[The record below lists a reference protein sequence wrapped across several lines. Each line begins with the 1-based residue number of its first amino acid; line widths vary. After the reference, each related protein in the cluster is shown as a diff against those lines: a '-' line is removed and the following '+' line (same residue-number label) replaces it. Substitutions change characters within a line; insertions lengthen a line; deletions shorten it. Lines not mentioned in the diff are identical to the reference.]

1 MDLLKGGA
9 LIAVI
14 AGFWSNI
21 KTSIWFVLSIFI
33 QKYEIKT
40 EDLHNEIIG
49 YLIENNKKF
58 DNYNKVFGSQYESFR
73 TGKYGLVAF
82 EKYGESMIV
91 FLSQK
96 KFFFKLIRV
105 PFIFSKNGLD
115 TGTTDSSAG
124 TKEANKSFSYII
136 SIKGT
141 INVAEIIER
150 AIGMRNSLSWELE
163 DNIENANRFNI
174 YYFPERKQQENEK
187 KQRYGFGY
195 SWFMLN
201 NFNLIGV
208 NQNDLG
214 LELKSNGSALDNLY
228 FPKEVENLI
237 DIVRLWVNSKNWYK
251 EKKIPWKKGWL
262 LYGVPG
268 TGKTALARA
277 FAEDLDLPIY
287 VFSLGQMSNNDFLK
301 AWQSMQLNVP
311 CIALIED
318 IDNVFHKRQNIS
330 QLSGMLNGS
339 MFYQNGNQSAENN
352 EVKSPLS
359 FDTLLNCL
367 DGVDKTDG
375 IFTIVSTNDI
385 TKIDEALGV
394 PEFINVDKHNFIS
407 SRPGRIDSVIKL
419 DYIDNHN
426 KLKMATKILSE
437 FPDQLE
443 EVKRYILKNIQET
456 PAQFQEFCS
465 QIALEQY
472 WKIQSN
478 VILHQNSDPMDQYSK
493 NTDDLLKTV

>member
-14 AGFWSNI
+14 AGFWTNI
-21 KTSIWFVLSIFI
+21 KTSIWFVLSVFI

-58 DNYNKVFGSQYESFR
+58 NNYNKVFGSQYESFR
-73 TGKYGLVAF
+73 SGKYGLVAF

-91 FLSQK
+91 FLSNR
-96 KFFFKLIRV
+96 KFLFNKIRI
-105 PFIFSKNGLD
+105 PFIFSKNGMEMGNAENN
-115 TGTTDSSAG
+115 TAA
-124 TKEANKSFSYII
+124 KEDKKSYSYII
-136 SIKGT
+136 SLRGT
-141 INVAEIIER
+141 INVPEIIEK
-150 AIGMRNSLSWELE
+150 AIGKRNKLSWELE
-163 DNIENANRFNI
+163 DDVENSNRFNI
-174 YYFPERKQQENEK
+174 YFFPERKQQENEK

-214 LELKSNGSALDNLY
+214 LEMKNKGTALNNLY
-228 FPKEVENLI
+228 FPKEIESLI
-237 DIVRLWVNSKNWYK
+237 DIVSLWVKSKDWYK

-318 IDNVFHKRQNIS
+318 IDNVFHKRKNIS

-339 MFYQNGNQSAENN
+339 MFYQNGSQSGEGSND
-352 EVKSPLS
+352 VKSPLT

-385 TKIDEALGV
+385 TKIDEALGI
-394 PEFINVDKHNFIS
+394 PEFIDIDKHNFIS

-419 DYIDNHN
+419 GYINN
-426 KLKMATKILSE
+426 ECKLKMATKILSE
-437 FPDQLE
+437 FPDKYD
-443 EVKRYILKNIQET
+443 EVKEYIAKNIQET
-456 PAQFQEFCS
+456 PAQFQEYCS
-465 QIALEQY
+465 QIALEEY
-472 WKIQSN
+472 WKTQTN
-478 VILHQNSDPMDQYSK
+478 YKLKVI
-493 NTDDLLKTV
+493 

>member
-9 LIAVI
+9 LIAIV

-21 KTSIWFVLSIFI
+21 KTSIWFVLSVFI
-33 QKYEIKT
+33 QKYEIKS

-49 YLIENNKKF
+49 YLIDNHKKF
-58 DNYNKVFGSQYESFR
+58 DNYDKVYGSQYESFR
-73 TGKYGLVAF
+73 NGKYGLVAF
-82 EKYGESMIV
+82 EKFGESMMV

-96 KFFFKLIRV
+96 KFFFRLLRI

-115 TGTTDSSAG
+115 VGNAENTGG
-124 TKEANKSFSYII
+124 TKEDKKVYSYII
-136 SIKGT
+136 SIRGT
-141 INVAEIIER
+141 IDVPEIIER
-150 AIGMRNSLSWELE
+150 SIGMRNSLSWELE
-163 DNIENANRFNI
+163 DHVENANRFNI
-174 YYFPERKQQENEK
+174 YYYPERKNQENDK
-187 KQRYGFGY
+187 KQKYGFGY

-201 NFNLIGV
+201 NFSLIGV

-214 LELKSNGSALDNLY
+214 LELKSKGSALDNLY
-228 FPKEVENLI
+228 FPREVEDLI
-237 DIVRLWVNSKNWYK
+237 DIVSLWIKSKDWYK

-287 VFSLGQMSNNDFLK
+287 VFSLGQMSNNDFIK

-318 IDNVFHKRQNIS
+318 IDNVFHKRNNIS

-339 MFYQNGNQSAENN
+339 MFYQSNNQAGEGNHD
-352 EVKSPLS
+352 VKSPLT

-375 IFTIVSTNDI
+375 IFTIISTNDI
-385 TKIDEALGV
+385 SKIDEALGI
-394 PEFINVDKHNFIS
+394 PEFVDVDSHNFIS
-407 SRPGRIDSVIKL
+407 SRPGRIDRVIKL
-419 DYIDNHN
+419 DYIDSGN
-426 KLKMATKILSE
+426 KLKMASKILSE
-437 FPDQLE
+437 FPDKLE
-443 EVKRYILKNIQET
+443 EVQHYILKGIQET
-456 PAQFQEFCS
+456 PAQFQEYCS
-465 QIALEQY
+465 QIALEEF
-472 WKIQSN
+472 WKQTNFKTEQNKGEAVFSN
-478 VILHQNSDPMDQYSK
+478 QVN
-493 NTDDLLKTV
+493 

>member
-21 KTSIWFVLSIFI
+21 KSSMWFILSIFI

-58 DNYNKVFGSQYESFR
+58 NNYSKVYGSQYESFR

-82 EKYGESMIV
+82 EKFGESMIV
-91 FLSQK
+91 FLSQQ
-96 KFFFKLIRV
+96 KFFFKLLRC
-105 PFIFSKNGLD
+105 PFIFSKNGLEAGGNEST
-115 TGTTDSSAG
+115 TGAKDD
-124 TKEANKSFSYII
+124 KKIYSYII
-136 SIKGT
+136 SLRGT
-141 INVAEIIER
+141 INVAEIIEK
-150 AIGMRNSLSWELE
+150 AVGMRNRLSWELE
-163 DNIENANRFNI
+163 DNIENSNRFNI

-187 KQRYGFGY
+187 KQKYGFGH
-195 SWFMLN
+195 SWYMLN
-201 NFNLIGV
+201 NFDLIGV
-208 NQNDLG
+208 NQSDLG
-214 LELKSNGSALDNLY
+214 LELKSKGSALNNLY
-228 FPKEVENLI
+228 FPKEIESLI
-237 DIVRLWVNSKNWYK
+237 GIVNLWVKSKEWYK

-301 AWQSMQLNVP
+301 SWQSMQLNVP
-311 CIALIED
+311 CIALMED
-318 IDNVFHKRQNIS
+318 IDNVFDKRKNIS

-339 MFYQNGNQSAENN
+339 MFYQNGSQSSEGAS
-352 EVKSPLS
+352 EVKSPLT

-394 PEFINVDKHNFIS
+394 PEFFDVDMHNFIS

-419 DYIDNHN
+419 DYINIEN
-426 KLKMATKILSE
+426 KKKMAEKLLSE
-437 FPDQLE
+437 FPDKMA
-443 EVKRYILKNIQET
+443 EVNLYILKEVQET
-456 PAQFQEFCS
+456 PAQFQEYCCR
-465 QIALEQY
+465 IALEEY
-472 WKIQSN
+472 WKVQTTYQDQIESVLSN
-478 VILHQNSDPMDQYSK
+478 QIN
-493 NTDDLLKTV
+493 

>member
-9 LIAVI
+9 LIAIV

-21 KTSIWFVLSIFI
+21 KTSLWFVFSIFI
-33 QKYEIKT
+33 QRFEIKT

-58 DNYNKVFGSQYESFR
+58 NNYNKVYGSQYESFR
-73 TGKYGLVAF
+73 SGKYGLVAF

-96 KFFFKLIRV
+96 KFIFKLFRI
-105 PFIFSKNGLD
+105 PFLFSKNAVETNAESG
-115 TGTTDSSAG
+115 AG
-124 TKEANKSFSYII
+124 AKEDKKIFSYII
-136 SIKGT
+136 AIRGT
-141 INVAEIIER
+141 INVPEIIEN
-150 AIGMRNSLSWELE
+150 AVGKRNRLSWELE
-163 DNIENANRFNI
+163 DDVENSNRFNI

-187 KQRYGFGY
+187 KQKYGFGY
-195 SWFMLN
+195 SWYMLN

-208 NQNDLG
+208 DQSELG
-214 LELKSNGSALDNLY
+214 LELKSKGSALQNLY
-228 FPKEVENLI
+228 FPKEIENLI
-237 DIVRLWVNSKNWYK
+237 DIVNLWLKSKDWYK

-287 VFSLGQMSNNDFLK
+287 VFSLGQMSNNEFLK

-311 CIALIED
+311 CIALMED
-318 IDNVFHKRQNIS
+318 IDNVFDKRKNIS

-339 MFYQNGNQSAENN
+339 MFYQNNNASGEGNN
-352 EVKSPLS
+352 EVKSPLT

-385 TKIDEALGV
+385 AKIDDALGV
-394 PEFINVDKHNFIS
+394 PEFIDLDKHNFIS
-407 SRPGRIDSVIKL
+407 SRPGRIDSVVKL
-419 DYIDNHN
+419 DYINNDN
-426 KLKMATKILSE
+426 KLKMANKLLSE
-437 FPDQLE
+437 FPDKLQ
-443 EVKRYILKNIQET
+443 EVKQYILKDIQET
-456 PAQFQEFCS
+456 PAQFQEYCS
-465 QIALEQY
+465 QIALEEY
-472 WKIQSN
+472 WKIQSSYQHKIDN
-478 VILHQNSDPMDQYSK
+478 VLANHIN
-493 NTDDLLKTV
+493 

>member
-9 LIAVI
+9 LIAII
-14 AGFWSNI
+14 AGFWGNI
-21 KTSIWFVLSIFI
+21 KTSLLFILSIFI
-33 QKYEIKT
+33 QKTEIKT

-58 DNYNKVFGSQYESFR
+58 NNYNKVFGSQYESFR
-73 TGKYGLVAF
+73 SGKYGLVAF
-82 EKYGESMIV
+82 EKYGETLIV

-96 KFFFKLIRV
+96 KFIFNLFRI
-105 PFIFSKNGLD
+105 PFVFSKNGLD
-115 TGTTDSSAG
+115 TGNVENSTGIKDD
-124 TKEANKSFSYII
+124 KKSYSYII

-141 INVAEIIER
+141 INVPEIIEK
-150 AIGMRNSLSWELE
+150 AVGLRNRLNWELE
-163 DNIENANRFNI
+163 ENAENSNRFNI
-174 YYFPERKQQENEK
+174 YYFPERKHQENEK
-187 KQRYGFGY
+187 HQRYGFGY

-208 NQNDLG
+208 NQYDLG
-214 LELKSNGSALDNLY
+214 IEMKSKGSALDNLY
-228 FPKEVENLI
+228 FPKEIEKLI
-237 DIVRLWVNSKNWYK
+237 DIIGLWVKSKEWYK

-287 VFSLGQMSNNDFLK
+287 VFSLGQMSNNDFIK
-301 AWQSMQLNVP
+301 SWQSMQLNVP

-318 IDNVFHKRQNIS
+318 IDNVFHKRKNIS

-339 MFYQNGNQSAENN
+339 MFYQNGSQSDDSTN
-352 EVKSPLS
+352 EVKSPLT

-375 IFTIVSTNDI
+375 IFTIISTNDI

-394 PEFINVDKHNFIS
+394 PEFIDIDKHNFIS

-419 DYIDNHN
+419 DYINNEN
-426 KLKMATKILSE
+426 KLKMANKILSE
-437 FPDQLE
+437 FPNKLE
-443 EVKRYILKNIQET
+443 KVEEYILKDIKET
-456 PAQFQEFCS
+456 PAQFQEYCS
-465 QIALEQY
+465 QIALEEY
-472 WKIQSN
+472 WKSQNTIS
-478 VILHQNSDPMDQYSK
+478 ILK
-493 NTDDLLKTV
+493 AV

>member
-40 EDLHNEIIG
+40 DDLHNEIIG

-58 DNYNKVFGSQYESFR
+58 NNYNKVFGSQYESFR

-96 KFFFKLIRV
+96 KFFFKLFRI
-105 PFIFSKNGLD
+105 PFIFSKNAIDAGN
-115 TGTTDSSAG
+115 TENSSGA
-124 TKEANKSFSYII
+124 KDDKKSYSYII

-141 INVAEIIER
+141 INVPEIIEK
-150 AIGMRNSLSWELE
+150 AIGMRNRLSWELE
-163 DNIENANRFNI
+163 DNVEKSNRFNI

-187 KQRYGFGY
+187 KQKYGFGY

-201 NFNLIGV
+201 NFKLIGV
-208 NQNDLG
+208 NKNDLG
-214 LELKSNGSALDNLY
+214 LEMKNKGSALNNLY
-228 FPKEVENLI
+228 FPKEIEKLI
-237 DIVRLWVNSKNWYK
+237 DIVSLWVKSKDWYK
-251 EKKIPWKKGWL
+251 DKKIPWKKGWL

-287 VFSLGQMSNNDFLK
+287 VFSLGQMSNNEFLK

-318 IDNVFHKRQNIS
+318 IDNVFHKRKNIS
-330 QLSGMLNGS
+330 QLSGMLNGG
-339 MFYQNGNQSAENN
+339 MFLQNGNQSADGNN
-352 EVKSPLS
+352 DVRSPLT

-385 TKIDEALGV
+385 TKIDDALGI
-394 PEFINVDKHNFIS
+394 PEFINMEKHNFIS

-419 DYIDNHN
+419 CYIDNEN
-426 KLKMATKILSE
+426 KLKMANKILSE
-437 FPDQLE
+437 FPDKLE
-443 EVKRYILKNIQET
+443 EVKQYILKNIEET
-456 PAQFQEFCS
+456 PAQFQEYCS
-465 QIALEQY
+465 QIALEEY
-472 WKIQSN
+472 WNKQKNKKYQIKIAN
-478 VILHQNSDPMDQYSK
+478 
-493 NTDDLLKTV
+493 